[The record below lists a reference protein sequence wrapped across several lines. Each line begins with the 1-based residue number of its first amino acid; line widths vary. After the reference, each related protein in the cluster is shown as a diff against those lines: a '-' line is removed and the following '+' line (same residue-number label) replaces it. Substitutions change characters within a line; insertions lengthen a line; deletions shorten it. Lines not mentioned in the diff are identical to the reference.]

1 MHSFVDDVGVGV
13 IVVATVVMRPPVN
26 FVSSLRRQY
35 VLYLHHL
42 GGVPVQIGDGRRS
55 VVVGAFPHARGSHA
69 FVLQPEAASDVLDEQ
84 NVGPARHAARAAAVV
99 KVEDH
104 HAEADGQ
111 RAQGH
116 RHAEVQHC
124 KRHGSWNWVAVE
136 ALLWL
141 FLVHRH
147 QQFDDAAIVTT
158 QLQLPDLQ
166 MKPRITFL
174 NIFARNNISVCFS
187 VSIST
192 TSLESQHAMQE
203 KNLSPEAENQV
214 FQLSVSSGHVCAF
227 RCIATKEV
235 NHNIFGWTVCLIFL
249 IGSHGPR
256 VSCTSDAWTRVP
268 LREAAQE
275 CSRSGCNIANASCV
289 GVQMKIYLWVNAIA

>member
-1 MHSFVDDVGVGV
+1 MTSVPWAQQNETRRQQHCDEDYCEKQAVQDLGKHLPLLHHALGWVIENPGVVPGHVAALEMSQLHVVIMHSFVDDVGVGV

-124 KRHGSWNWVAVE
+124 KRHGS
-136 ALLWL
+136 
-141 FLVHRH
+141 
-147 QQFDDAAIVTT
+147 
-158 QLQLPDLQ
+158 
-166 MKPRITFL
+166 
-174 NIFARNNISVCFS
+174 
-187 VSIST
+187 
-192 TSLESQHAMQE
+192 
-203 KNLSPEAENQV
+203 
-214 FQLSVSSGHVCAF
+214 
-227 RCIATKEV
+227 
-235 NHNIFGWTVCLIFL
+235 
-249 IGSHGPR
+249 
-256 VSCTSDAWTRVP
+256 
-268 LREAAQE
+268 
-275 CSRSGCNIANASCV
+275 
-289 GVQMKIYLWVNAIA
+289 